1 MRITLFTLVSI
12 GMLSPIFAETYSV
25 QSPNGKNE
33 IALDV
38 KDGLFIS
45 ISQKGASVIKHMP
58 IALEIEGA
66 VAAKSVPVKNTI
78 DTTEN
83 DKIRPPVYKKREIVV
98 NGKRKKIIFENNTAI
113 TLVAYDDGVAYRW
126 ETTLSGII
134 TVLNEKADLVFTEDN
149 QVFATYN
156 NDPYNK
162 DLFQNSFECLYD
174 GKKVSELN
182 AEKMVLLPLYV
193 KTQTGCM
200 TVSET
205 DLLDYPGWN
214 LFAANK
220 QAVLKS
226 GFARFP
232 VQEKVVDDQRY
243 RRVHAR
249 ENFIART
256 PGTRTFPW
264 RTFTLADRPAEL
276 LNADLNYKLA
286 SPCVLGDVSWIKTG
300 QVAWDWW
307 NEWNVTG
314 VDFRAGCNTE
324 TYKYYI
330 DFASK
335 YGIRYVILDEGWS
348 KKLKIMEISDDVD
361 LKTLLAYAEKKNVG
375 LILWAAWPQFYNRQE
390 EIISHYAKMGAKGFK
405 IDFFDRDDQ
414 DVLQYMEKTAQVAAN
429 YKVLLAYHG
438 TFKPAGM
445 HRKYPNLINYE
456 AVFGLEQVKWGD
468 ANRDFMRHDTI
479 IPFTRMVAGPMD
491 YTAGAMKNQTRKH
504 FKPTFELPSA
514 QGTRVHQMTLLML
527 LEGPLQMMCDSPSE
541 YLKNPECTEF
551 LSQIPTKWDEVI
563 GIDGEPGQFCI
574 LARRVGDLVY
584 IGAIG
589 NWDKREYELDL
600 STVLAKKTYT
610 ATIFKDGI
618 NADRNP
624 EDWKKEIRTVNG
636 ADKIKIVLQP
646 GGGWI
651 GRFELAQ

>member
-1 MRITLFTLVSI
+1 MKRLTLTLI
-12 GMLSPIFAETYSV
+12 GIGIILPVFAETYSV
-25 QSPNGKNE
+25 KSPNGKNE

-38 KDGLFIS
+38 KEGLSIS
-45 ISQKGASVIKHMP
+45 ITQKGACILKQMP
-58 IALEIEGA
+58 IAMEIEG
-66 VAAKSVPVKNTI
+66 VTVGKNLKIKNCI
-78 DTTEN
+78 DSTDNE
-83 DKIRPPVYKKREIVV
+83 KILPPVYKKHEILV
-98 NGKRKKIIFENNTAI
+98 NGMRKMIVFENNTAL

-126 ETTLSGII
+126 ETTLPGTI
-134 TVLNEKADLVFTEDN
+134 TVLNEKADLSFAEDN

-174 GKKVSELN
+174 SKKVSELN
-182 AEKMVLLPLYV
+182 TEKMVLLPLYV
-193 KTQTGCM
+193 KTPTGCM
-200 TVSET
+200 TISET

-214 LFAANK
+214 LFPSDK
-220 QAVLKS
+220 QTLLKS
-226 GFARFP
+226 GFARYP
-232 VQEKVVDDQRY
+232 IQEKVIDNQRH
-243 RRVHAR
+243 RRIHER
-249 ENFIART
+249 ENFIAKT
-256 PGTRTFPW
+256 SGTRTFPW
-264 RTFTLADRPAEL
+264 RTFTMADRPAEL

-286 SPCVLGDVSWIKTG
+286 SPCVLDDVSWIKTG

-375 LILWAAWPQFYNRQE
+375 LILWASWPQFYNRQE

-414 DVLQYMEKTAQVAAN
+414 DVLQYMEKTAQIAAKF
-429 YKVLLAYHG
+429 KVLLAYHG
-438 TFKPAGM
+438 TFKPSGM

-456 AVFGLEQVKWGD
+456 GVFGLEQVKWGD
-468 ANRDFMRHDTI
+468 SNRDFMRHDTI

-504 FKPTFELPSA
+504 FKPNFELPGA

-551 LSQIPTKWDEVI
+551 LSKIPTKWDEVI

-584 IGAIG
+584 IGGIG

-600 STVLAKKTYT
+600 STVLAKKSYK
-610 ATIFKDGI
+610 ATIFRDGI

-624 EDWKKEIRTVNG
+624 EDWKKEIITVNG
-636 ADKIKIVLQP
+636 ADKIKLVLQP

>member
-1 MRITLFTLVSI
+1 MKTLLRTAISI
-12 GMLSPIFAETYSV
+12 GTISSALAGTYSV

-33 IALDV
+33 ISLDV
-38 KDGLFIS
+38 KEGLSIS
-45 ISQKGASVIKHMP
+45 IIQKGVCIIKQMP
-58 IALEIEGA
+58 IALEIEQA
-66 VAAKSVPVKNTI
+66 PLVKNLAVKTCI
-78 DTTEN
+78 DSTDNE
-83 DKIRPPVYKKREIVV
+83 KIHPPVYKKREILV
-98 NGKRKKIIFENNTAI
+98 NGMRKKIVFENNFAV

-126 ETTLSGII
+126 ETTLPGSV
-134 TVLNEKADLVFTEDN
+134 TVLNEQADLIFAEDN

-182 AEKMVLLPLYV
+182 TEKMVLLPLYV

-214 LFAANK
+214 LFASNN

-226 GFARFP
+226 GFAHSP
-232 VQEKVVDDQRY
+232 VQEKVVDNQRH
-243 RRVHAR
+243 RRVHER
-249 ENFIART
+249 ENYIAKT
-256 PGTRTFPW
+256 SGSRTFPW
-264 RTFTLADRPAEL
+264 RTFTMAERPAEL

-286 SPCVLGDVSWIKTG
+286 SPCVLEDVSWIKTG

-330 DFASK
+330 DFASQ

-361 LKTLLAYAEKKNVG
+361 LKTLLAYAEEKNVG
-375 LILWAAWPQFYNRQE
+375 LILWSSWPQLYNRQE
-390 EIISHYAKMGAKGFK
+390 EVISHYAKMGAKGFK

-414 DVLQYMEKTAQVAAN
+414 DVLQYMEKTAQIAAK
-429 YKVLLAYHG
+429 YKVLVAYHG
-438 TFKPAGM
+438 TFKPSGL

-456 AVFGLEQVKWGD
+456 GVFGLEQVKWGE

-479 IPFTRMVAGPMD
+479 LPFTRMVAGPMD
-491 YTAGAMKNQTRKH
+491 YTAGAMKNETRKH
-504 FKPTFELPSA
+504 FKPNYELPSS

-551 LSQIPTKWDEVI
+551 ISRIPTKWDDVI

-574 LARRVGDLVY
+574 LARRVGELVY
-584 IGAIG
+584 IGAVG
-589 NWDKREYELDL
+589 NWEKREYELDL
-600 STVLAKKTYT
+600 STVLAKKNYT

-624 EDWKKEIRTVNG
+624 EDWKKEIITVKG

-651 GRFELAQ
+651 GRFELVH